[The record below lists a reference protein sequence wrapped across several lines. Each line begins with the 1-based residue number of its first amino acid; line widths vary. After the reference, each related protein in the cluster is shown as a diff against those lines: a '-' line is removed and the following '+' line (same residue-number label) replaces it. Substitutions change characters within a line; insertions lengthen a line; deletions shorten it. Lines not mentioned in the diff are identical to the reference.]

1 MQSAIPVLGELRQL
15 PIGVVVPLE
24 PAASGVPLELLTC
37 GVPPSGDPLAP
48 EASGVPL
55 PTTGVPLLLPLD
67 NFAAKETTAG
77 DPAQNAQK

>member
-1 MQSAIPVLGELRQL
+1 LQSVIPVLGELRLL
-15 PIGVVVPLE
+15 PMGVVVPLV

-55 PTTGVPLLLPLD
+55 PTTGVPLLLQLD